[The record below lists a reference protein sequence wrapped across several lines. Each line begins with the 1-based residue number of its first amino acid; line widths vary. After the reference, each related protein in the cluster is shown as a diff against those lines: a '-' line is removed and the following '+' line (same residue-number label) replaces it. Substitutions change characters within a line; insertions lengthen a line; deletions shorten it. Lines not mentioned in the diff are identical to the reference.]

1 MRKNT
6 GEWLT
11 KTFDSEETSAADRLL
26 AVAAI
31 IVEEMR
37 AAVFEQTGFRCSAGI
52 AHNKVS
58 AASQGFSG
66 FLLPIKD
73 WAFSEHCNS
82 CRTWFEAWLVR
93 F

>member
-11 KTFDSEETSAADRLL
+11 KTFDLEETSAADRLL

-58 AASQGFSG
+58 ATSQGFSG